1 MHKKAT
7 RRVIALLSLLSLPV
21 MLLVATGGP
30 AAAGPTTAAAGART
44 HAVTT
49 KSLGTFKPTF
59 AGPAATG
66 CATNCNLLSGPVNT
80 PSTGGAAR
88 SHAAAAAVGKR
99 DRAHAMPLPDLRQL
113 HLSAAQLRRLGAATR
128 SQPLPAVSC
137 VPLGRG
143 CDNISTSA
151 GGATGVKGLNAVDS
165 ASLPTNPLG
174 DIEPPDQGLCAGN
187 GFVVETNNIGE
198 ILVFNTALKRLS
210 APIPFDTLMGLTG
223 LGSSSGGDPSCVY
236 DPANGGH
243 FFFTEIVSASPESAG
258 GPFAGCFA
266 GVANTC
272 SEGIAVTD
280 GNSPFGPYHVYFS
293 NANYDPAEPG
303 YPSLLNDFAKISVT
317 RDAFLMF
324 YDEFPLR
331 PSSLP
336 GFGGGFFN
344 GAQEFAFNKSA
355 LEAGLPTVLANGQ
368 PNPAVTVAR
377 VNMGLI
383 GTPDGTCARDNVLH
397 MGGITCWVAAIPA
410 QPVGGRFDNAHGGT
424 GFMVGSLDFYGFAA
438 ISPTSGDNR
447 IAAWAW
453 TGLSALNSSG
463 CASCNTAIRFTGQLF
478 SGVDRYYDPELS
490 FNGFQASVGAQ
501 RNGPIPLG
509 DECGAAGLSV
519 FASCPEGGIQTN
531 GDNLTQVSQA
541 QGQLWASTATQIAQT
556 YTRANAEIH
565 QGAVYWVLGTNSF
578 DHTGKFTLTSQ
589 GYVAAKHEDL
599 SMPAMAATPTRGGKA
614 IMLFTL
620 NGNGGP
626 TGADHGGFFPST
638 AFGRLT
644 STSGGL
650 LNSRINIAD
659 MGQSPQDGF
668 SEYQGYPGPTR
679 PRWGDYSWGFFLPGT
694 GGRIYFAN
702 EYIQYPNCTGAAF
715 TLTIGTCGGTRD
727 GFANWGT
734 SVNYVTP

>member
-1 MHKKAT
+1 MHLKIM
-7 RRVIALLSLLSLPV
+7 RRPVALVSLLSLPV
-21 MLLVATGGP
+21 VLLS
-30 AAAGPTTAAAGART
+30 AAGATAATASHTVARSS
-44 HAVTT
+44 AVTS

-66 CATNCNLLSGPVNT
+66 CAVNCNLLSGPVNT
-80 PSTGGAAR
+80 PSTAALSR
-88 SHAAAAAVGKR
+88 HPAVAGRTGKA
-99 DRAHAMPLPDLRQL
+99 DAYHMMPLPDLRQL
-113 HLSAAQLRRLGAATR
+113 HLSAAQRRELAAHGS
-128 SQPLPAVSC
+128 SQPLPSVSC
-137 VPLGRG
+137 VPLGPG
-143 CDNISTSA
+143 CNNISTSA

-210 APIPFDTLMGLTG
+210 APIPLDTLMGLTG

-258 GPFAGCFA
+258 GAFAGCFA
-266 GVANTC
+266 GAANTC

-293 NANYDPAEPG
+293 DANYNPAEPG

-317 RDAFLMF
+317 RDAFMLF
-324 YDEFPLR
+324 YDEFPLL
-331 PSSLP
+331 PGSLP

-355 LEAGLPTVLANGQ
+355 LENGLPTVLANGK
-368 PNPAVTVAR
+368 PNPAVTV
-377 VNMGLI
+377 VSENMGLI
-383 GTPDGTCARDNVLH
+383 PTPDGTCARDNVLH
-397 MGGITCWVAAIPA
+397 DGGITCWVAAIPA
-410 QPVGGRFDNAHGGT
+410 QPVGSQFDNAHGGT

-453 TGLSALNSSG
+453 TGLSALNSTG
-463 CASCNTAIRFTGQLF
+463 CATCSSAVRFTGQLF
-478 SGVDRYYDPELS
+478 SGVDRYYDPEVS

-509 DECGAAGLSV
+509 NECGAAGLSSS
-519 FASCPEGGIQTN
+519 ASCPEGGIQTN

-541 QGQLWASTATQIAQT
+541 QGQLWAAAPTQIAQT
-556 YTRANAEIH
+556 YTRANGEIH
-565 QGAVYWVLGTNSF
+565 QAAVYWLVGTKSF
-578 DHTGKFTLTSQ
+578 DRTGKFTLTSQ

-599 SMPAMAATPTRGGKA
+599 SMPAMAATPTTGGRA

-620 NGNGGP
+620 SGNGGP
-626 TGADHGGFFPST
+626 TRADHGGFFPST

-650 LNSRINIAD
+650 LKSAINIAD

-668 SEYQGYPGPTR
+668 SEYQGFPGPTR

-702 EYIQYPNCTGAAF
+702 EYIQFPNCTGAAF

-734 SVNYVTP
+734 SVNFVKP

>member
-1 MHKKAT
+1 MRRIMRT
-7 RRVIALLSLLSLPV
+7 RIALLSLLSLPV
-21 MLLVATGGP
+21 ALLSIP
-30 AAAGPTTAAAGART
+30 AGATAATATHTMARPS
-44 HAVTT
+44 AVTT
-49 KSLGTFKPTF
+49 SSLGTFKPTF

-66 CATNCNLLSGPVNT
+66 CAVNCSLLNGPVNT
-80 PSTGGAAR
+80 PSTAAAAR
-88 SHAAAAAVGKR
+88 SHAAAAQLGKR
-99 DRAHAMPLPDLRQL
+99 DHAHAMPLPDLRQL
-113 HLSAAQLRRLGAATR
+113 HLSAAQRHRLDARVR
-128 SQPLPAVSC
+128 SQPLPSVSC
-137 VPLGRG
+137 VPLGPG
-143 CDNISTSA
+143 CDRISTSA
-151 GGATGVKGLNAVDS
+151 GGATGVKGLKAVDS

-210 APIPFDTLMGLTG
+210 APIPLDTLMGLTG
-223 LGSSSGGDPSCVY
+223 LGFSSGGDPSCVY
-236 DPANGGH
+236 DPSNGGH
-243 FFFTEIVSASPESAG
+243 FFFTEIVSATSEASG
-258 GPFAGCFA
+258 GTFAGCFA

-272 SEGIAVTD
+272 NEGIAVTD
-280 GNSPFGPYHVYFS
+280 GNNPFGPYHVYFS
-293 NANYDPAEPG
+293 NADYNPAEPG

-324 YDEFPLR
+324 YDEFPLL

-344 GAQEFAFNKSA
+344 GAQELAFRKSA
-355 LEAGLPTVLANGQ
+355 LEAGLPTVLKNGK
-368 PNPAVTVAR
+368 PNPAVTVVR
-377 VNMGLI
+377 ENMGLI
-383 GTPDGTCARDNVLH
+383 STPDGTCARDKVLH
-397 MGGITCWVAAIPA
+397 EGGITCWVAVIPA
-410 QPVGGRFDNAHGGT
+410 QPVGSQFDNAHGGT
-424 GFMVGSLDFYGFAA
+424 GFMLGSLDFYGFAA
-438 ISPTSGDNR
+438 VSPTSGDNR
-447 IAAWAW
+447 LAAWAW
-453 TGLSALNSSG
+453 TGLSALNSNG
-463 CASCNTAIRFTGQLF
+463 CASCNASIRFTGQLF
-478 SGVDRYYDPELS
+478 SGVDRYYDPELTS
-490 FNGFQASVGAQ
+490 NGFQGSVGAQ

-509 DECGAAGLSV
+509 DECGAAGQSV

-531 GDNLTQVSQA
+531 GDNFTQVSQA

-565 QGAVYWVLGTNSF
+565 QGAVYWVVGTKSF
-578 DHTGKFTLTSQ
+578 DKAGKFTLTGQ

-599 SMPAMAATPTRGGKA
+599 SMPAMAATPTSGGKA

-620 NGNGGP
+620 SGNGGP

-650 LNSRINIAD
+650 LNSTINIAD
-659 MGQSPQDGF
+659 MGKSPQDGF
-668 SEYQGYPGPTR
+668 SEYGGFPGPTR

-702 EYIQYPNCTGAAF
+702 EYIQYANCTGSAF

-727 GFANWGT
+727 GLANWGT